1 MDWVYASHPMI
12 FETELIFCT
21 CLVLFI
27 HKYFDRFI
35 HWIHP
40 SINVTKSI
48 LTPTVLTIVLSH
60 RFSWFDASSTVEDHK
75 MVLFQYICQA
85 IITNLTMP
93 RIFRWM
99 DPSMDTTKEFFF
111 APFLALF
118 LGFHNRMPPLSELDP
133 FARKVMTH
141 IMNGTIS

>member
-1 MDWVYASHPMI
+1 
-12 FETELIFCT
+12 
-21 CLVLFI
+21 
-27 HKYFDRFI
+27 
-35 HWIHP
+35 
-40 SINVTKSI
+40 
-48 LTPTVLTIVLSH
+48 
-60 RFSWFDASSTVEDHK
+60 
-75 MVLFQYICQA
+75 
-85 IITNLTMP
+85 
-93 RIFRWM
+93 M